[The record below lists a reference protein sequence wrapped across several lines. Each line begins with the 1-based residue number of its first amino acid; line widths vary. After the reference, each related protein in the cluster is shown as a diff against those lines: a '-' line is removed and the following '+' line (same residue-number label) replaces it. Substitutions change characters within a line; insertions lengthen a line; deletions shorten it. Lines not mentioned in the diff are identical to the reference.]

1 LRADRS
7 GAMFAPMVA
16 PARALAITVASRKHI
31 VDELI
36 EERAPSWVA
45 KPWWPLIKPALYR
58 ILDYGKAVRMAD
70 AIQPLAGREALAH
83 ISDLLGLKVA
93 VTGLE
98 RAPASGRCVIIL
110 NHPTGV
116 ADGIAVYDALK
127 RRRPD
132 LCFFA
137 NADAFRVSPGFADVL
152 IPVEWVEEKRTREK
166 TRLTLQLA
174 RAALEAERAIVIF
187 PAGRLARRRG
197 GVIADPPWA
206 PSALSLARKYGAPIV
221 PAHMSGPHPTLFHLF
236 DRFSAELRDITLF
249 HELLNKRGD
258 RFDLVIGPLIAPE
271 RLEGDAAA
279 LTLAVKRY
287 IERDLAR
294 DPDRPFA

>member
-1 LRADRS
+1 
-7 GAMFAPMVA
+7 MVA
-16 PARALAITVASRKHI
+16 PASALAMPVAGAKHI

-45 KPWWPLIKPALYR
+45 KAYWPLIKPPLYG
-58 ILDYGKAVRMAD
+58 ILDYGKARRMAD
-70 AIQPLAGREALAH
+70 AIRPLSGADAMAYV
-83 ISDLLGLKVA
+83 SDLLALKLA
-93 VTGLE
+93 ITGLD
-98 RAPASGRCVIIL
+98 RVPASGRCVIIL

-116 ADGIAVYDALK
+116 ADGIAVYDGLK
-127 RRRPD
+127 RLRPD

-137 NADAFRVSPGFADVL
+137 NADAFRVCPGFADVL

-206 PSALSLARKYGAPIV
+206 PSALSLARKHGAPVV
-221 PAHMSGPHPTLFHLF
+221 PAHLIGPHPTLFHLF

-258 RFDLVIGPLIAPE
+258 RFDLAIGPPIAPE
-271 RLEGDAAA
+271 ALEGDAQA
-279 LTLAVKRY
+279 LTLALKRY
-287 IERDLAR
+287 IERDLVR
-294 DPDRPFA
+294 DPGRPFR

>member
-1 LRADRS
+1 
-7 GAMFAPMVA
+7 MVA

-70 AIQPLAGREALAH
+70 AIRPLAGREALAH

-127 RRRPD
+127 RLRPD

-137 NADAFRVSPGFADVL
+137 NADAFRVCPGFADVL

-206 PSALSLARKYGAPIV
+206 PSALSLARKYAAPVV
-221 PAHMSGPHPTLFHLF
+221 PAHLSGPHPTLFHLF

-258 RFDLVIGPLIAPE
+258 SFDLAIGPLIAPE

-279 LTLAVKRY
+279 LTLALKRY

>member
-1 LRADRS
+1 
-7 GAMFAPMVA
+7 MVA
-16 PARALAITVASRKHI
+16 PARALAMSVARRKHI

-45 KPWWPLIKPALYR
+45 KPYWPLLRPLLYR

-70 AIQPLAGREALAH
+70 AIRPLNGADAMAYV
-83 ISDLLGLKVA
+83 SDLLALKVA

-98 RAPASGRCVIIL
+98 RVPARGRVIIIL

-127 RRRPD
+127 RLRPD
-132 LCFFA
+132 LAFFA

-152 IPVEWVEEKRTREK
+152 IPVEWVEDKRTREK

-187 PAGRLARRRG
+187 PAGRLARRRD

-206 PSALSLARKYGAPIV
+206 PSALSLARKYEAPV
-221 PAHMSGPHPTLFHLF
+221 APAHLSGPHPTLFHLF

-258 RFDLVIGPLIAPE
+258 RFDLVFGPPIAPGA
-271 RLEGDAAA
+271 LEGDAGA
-279 LTLAVKRY
+279 LTLAIKRY
-287 IERDLAR
+287 IERDLPR
-294 DPDRPFA
+294 EPDRPFA

>member
-1 LRADRS
+1 MICA
-7 GAMFAPMVA
+7 MVA
-16 PARALAITVASRKHI
+16 PAGALAITVARPKHI

-36 EERAPSWVA
+36 EERAPHWVA

-58 ILDYGKAVRMAD
+58 ILDYGKARRMAE
-70 AIQPLAGREALAH
+70 AIRPLSGGEAIAY
-83 ISDLLGLKVA
+83 ISDLLALKLTVS
-93 VTGLE
+93 GLE
-98 RAPASGRCVIIL
+98 RVPASGRCVIIL

-137 NADAFRVSPGFADVL
+137 NADAFRVCPGFADVL

-174 RAALEAERAIVIF
+174 RAALEAERAIGIF
-187 PAGRLARRRG
+187 PAGRLARRTG

-206 PSALSLARKYGAPIV
+206 PSALSLARKYDAPVV
-221 PAHMSGPHPTLFHLF
+221 PAHLKGPHPTLFHLF

-258 RFDLVIGPLIAPE
+258 RFDLAIGPLIGPE
-271 RLEGDAAA
+271 RLEGEAGA
-279 LTLAVKRY
+279 LTLALKRY

-294 DPDRPFA
+294 DPDRPLA

>member
-1 LRADRS
+1 MS
-7 GAMFAPMVA
+7 
-16 PARALAITVASRKHI
+16 LASPKHI

-36 EERAPSWVA
+36 EERAPGWVA
-45 KPWWPLIKPALYR
+45 KPYWPLIRPLLYR
-58 ILDYGKAVRMAD
+58 ILDHGKAVRMAD
-70 AIQPLAGREALAH
+70 AIRPLSGAEAMAYV
-83 ISDLLGLKVA
+83 SDLLALKLDVRGLDRVPEK
-93 VTGLE
+93 
-98 RAPASGRCVIIL
+98 GRVIIIL

-116 ADGIAVYDALK
+116 ADGVAVYDALK
-127 RRRPD
+127 RLRPD

-137 NADAFRVSPGFADVL
+137 NADAFRVCAGFADVL

-206 PSALSLARKYGAPIV
+206 PSALSLARKHDAPVV
-221 PAHMSGPHPTLFHLF
+221 PAHLSGPHPTLFHLF

-258 RFDLVIGPLIAPE
+258 RFDLVIGPRIAPE

>member
-1 LRADRS
+1 
-7 GAMFAPMVA
+7 MVA

-83 ISDLLGLKVA
+83 ISDLLALKLTVS
-93 VTGLE
+93 GLE

-127 RRRPD
+127 RLRPD

-137 NADAFRVSPGFADVL
+137 NADAFRVCPGFADVL

-206 PSALSLARKYGAPIV
+206 PSALSLARKYAAPVV
-221 PAHMSGPHPTLFHLF
+221 PAHLSGPHPTLFHLF

-258 RFDLVIGPLIAPE
+258 SFDLAIGPLIAPE

-279 LTLAVKRY
+279 LTLALKRY

>member
-1 LRADRS
+1 
-7 GAMFAPMVA
+7 MVA
-16 PARALAITVASRKHI
+16 PARALAMSVASRKHI

-36 EERAPSWVA
+36 EERAPHWVA
-45 KPWWPLIKPALYR
+45 KPWWPLIKPALYG

-70 AIQPLAGREALAH
+70 AIRPLSGGEALAH
-83 ISDLLGLKVA
+83 ISDLLALKVA

-98 RAPASGRCVIIL
+98 RAPARGRCVIIL

-132 LCFFA
+132 LDFFA
-137 NADAFRVSPGFADVL
+137 NADAFRVCPGFSDVL

-206 PSALSLARKYGAPIV
+206 PSALSLARKYDAPVV
-221 PAHMSGPHPTLFHLF
+221 PAHLNGPHPTLFHFF
-236 DRFSAELRDITLF
+236 DRFSTELRDITLF

-258 RFDLVIGPLIAPE
+258 RFDLVIGPPIAPE
-271 RLEGDAAA
+271 ALEGEAGQ
-279 LTLAVKRY
+279 LTLALKRY
-287 IERDLAR
+287 IERELVR

>member
-1 LRADRS
+1 
-7 GAMFAPMVA
+7 MVA
-16 PARALAITVASRKHI
+16 PARVLAMSVASAKHI

-36 EERAPSWVA
+36 EERAPGWVA
-45 KPWWPLIKPALYR
+45 KPYWPLIKPALYR

-70 AIQPLAGREALAH
+70 AIRPLGGTEALAY
-83 ISDLLGLKVA
+83 ISDLLALKV
-93 VTGLE
+93 V
-98 RAPASGRCVIIL
+98 ASGVERVPSTGRLIIIL

-116 ADGIAVYDALK
+116 ADGVAVYDALK
-127 RRRPD
+127 RVRPD

-137 NADAFRVSPGFADVL
+137 NADAFRVCPGFADVL

-174 RAALEAERAIVIF
+174 RAALEAERAIAIF

-206 PSALSLARKYGAPIV
+206 PSALSLARKYEAPIA
-221 PAHMSGPHPTLFHLF
+221 PAHLSGPHPTLFHLF

-258 RFDLVIGPLIAPE
+258 RFDLAIGPLIPPAA
-271 RLEGDAAA
+271 LEGEEASAV
-279 LTLAVKRY
+279 TLRLKRY
-287 IERDLAR
+287 IERELVR
-294 DPDRPFA
+294 DPDRAFA